1 MGKGVNLTGEIIKI
15 SKSVKEEKMGNS
27 VKEEKMGKAIIVEGF
42 EDVKN
47 PPQFFDT
54 GFKMP
59 TLPKLS
65 SEFFDAIEDNL
76 DRVWDNMTS
85 KDKEKHKDARDLYLG
100 LKAAEGN
107 HKEFINTL
115 IKNKNSRLL
124 AFCYRMFTTQAT
136 MRMVIDSI

>member
-1 MGKGVNLTGEIIKI
+1 MG
-15 SKSVKEEKMGNS
+15 KSVKEEKMGKSVKEEKMGKS

-54 GFKMP
+54 GFKTP

-76 DRVWDNMTS
+76 DRVWDRMTI
-85 KDKEKHKDARDLYLG
+85 KGREKHKDARDLYLG
-100 LKAAEGN
+100 LKAAKGDY
-107 HKEFINTL
+107 KGFINTL
-115 IKNKNSRLL
+115 IKNKDARLL
-124 AFCYRMFTTQAT
+124 AFCYRLFVTQAT